1 MMKKKKKKKMEGG
14 EKKEPRSKGA
24 LSQVLP
30 VGRGGPTTEG
40 GQGPHLEDLFG
51 LGIKTHDAVPGN
63 TKQNLNHL
71 VLLGHFFL
79 EIKRESV
86 KGTKEDKKTA
96 QDKP

>member
-1 MMKKKKKKKMEGG
+1 MT
-14 EKKEPRSKGA
+14 RA
-24 LSQVLP
+24 VTAYVTTLP
-30 VGRGGPTTEG
+30 AGRGGPTTNG
-40 GQGPHLEDLFG
+40 GQGPHLEDLLG

>member
-1 MMKKKKKKKMEGG
+1 MTMKKKKKKMGN
-14 EKKEPRSKGA
+14 EKEELRSEGA

-79 EIKRESV
+79 EIKRDSV
-86 KGTKEDKKTA
+86 RIKKEDEKT
-96 QDKP
+96 K